1 MINKDNKIGFIGA
14 GNMASALIS
23 GLVNARKNPNSIM
36 ASSPE
41 DNHLESLSSEFGIL
55 TTKNNVEI
63 AENCEIILLAV
74 KPHIIEEVLK
84 GIASY
89 IKPNK
94 HLIISIAAGVKIEDI
109 QALLSIEQKII
120 RAMPNTPA
128 SIQRGVTAL
137 CNNSQTDLV
146 DKNVA
151 EEIFKSVSV
160 TCWLQED
167 SLDQYTALIGSGPA
181 YVFYFIE
188 AMLEASKD
196 LNLEGEDIKNLLI
209 EMIIGSSEL
218 AKMSSDEPS
227 ILRKKVTSPGG
238 VTERAIEIFEEKKI
252 KQSILTAIKEATQ
265 RSIKL
270 GNK

>member
-23 GLVNARKNPNSIM
+23 GLVNAQKNPNSIM

-41 DNHLESLSSEFGIL
+41 DNHLESLSSELGIL
-55 TTKNNVEI
+55 TTKNNAEI
-63 AENCEIILLAV
+63 AESCEIILLAV
-74 KPHIIEEVLK
+74 KPHIIKEVLK
-84 GIASY
+84 DISSY

-94 HLIISIAAGVKIEDI
+94 HLIISIAAGIKIEDI
-109 QALLSIEQKII
+109 QALLNVEQKII

-128 SIQRGVTAL
+128 SIRRGVTAL
-137 CNNSQTDLV
+137 CNNSQTDLM

-151 EEIFKSVSV
+151 EEIFKSVGV

-196 LNLEGEDIKNLLI
+196 LNLDEDIKNLLI

-218 AKMSSDEPS
+218 AKMSSEEPG